1 LGDAA
6 LAQAA
11 VALCKGAFMVN
22 LARGGLFVVCA
33 WFSMV
38 PYAYAF
44 AYLSE
49 HGPANHARAVI
60 VPWMFFES
68 MLPAALIAILVAY
81 PLVWVYRRAAPW
93 VAFALTVPFAG
104 LRFTLIRPEAKAL
117 ELAIA
122 WATIAAYVIFV
133 TGATFLARR
142 LLVRHGAKREAHVP
156 TPF

>member
-1 LGDAA
+1 
-6 LAQAA
+6 
-11 VALCKGAFMVN
+11 MVN
-22 LARGGLFVVCA
+22 LGRAGLLVVFA

-49 HGPANHARAVI
+49 HGPATHARAVM

-68 MLPAALIAILVAY
+68 MLPAALVATLVAY
-81 PLVWVYRRAAPW
+81 PIAWIYGRAAPW
-93 VAFALTVPFAG
+93 VALALTVPFAA
-104 LRFTLIRPEAKAL
+104 LRFVLIRPEARAL

-122 WATIAAYVIFV
+122 WATIVAYVIFA

-142 LLVRHGAKREAHVP
+142 LLARRRAKREAQ
-156 TPF
+156 TPALA